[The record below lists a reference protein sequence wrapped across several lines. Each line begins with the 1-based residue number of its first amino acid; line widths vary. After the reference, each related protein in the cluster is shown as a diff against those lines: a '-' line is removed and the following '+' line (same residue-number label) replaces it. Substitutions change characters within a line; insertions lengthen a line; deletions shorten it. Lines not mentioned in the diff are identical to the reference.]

1 MDIQKKKT
9 IQIYL
14 LVVSHLVSI
23 GTVSYLLMVVVPKF
37 IEMFK
42 TLNIAIPFITRI
54 IFSASYSMREYWW
67 LAVPLVSIIVL
78 GVDSLLLFPYIKSD
92 KANKW
97 VIIFNILT
105 ILVVAIIIIMI
116 VMGIFLP
123 INMMENQLN
132 TIKK

>member
-42 TLNIAIPFITRI
+42 TLNIVIPFIAKI
-54 IFSASYSMREYWW
+54 IFSASYSMRGYWW
-67 LAVPLVSIIVL
+67 LVVPLVSIIVL
-78 GVDSLLLFPYIKSD
+78 GVDGLLLFPYIKSD

-123 INMMENQLN
+123 MNMMENQLN